1 MSLASY
7 QRVRSI
13 AESPRN
19 TEFRLVSQ
27 ITGAMIAARDNSLRG
42 ADLVATLHRNREMWG
57 AFSTA
62 CGAPGNALP
71 DELRASIISLA
82 LWVDR
87 FTSEVAAGRE
97 SIDDLIAINRL
108 ILEGLAPEKLNS

>member
-1 MSLASY
+1 MSLTAY
-7 QRVRSI
+7 HRVRTI

-27 ITGAMIAARDNSLRG
+27 ITGEMIAAQEAGLAG
-42 ADLVATLHRNREMWG
+42 PALMPALHRNREMWG

-62 CGAPGNALP
+62 CGTPGNALP
-71 DELRASIISLA
+71 PELRAGIISLA

-87 FTSEVAAGRE
+87 FTSDVVTGRE
-97 SIDDLIAINRL
+97 PIEDLIAVNRQL
-108 ILEGLAPEKLNS
+108 LEGLAPQQMAA

>member
-7 QRVRSI
+7 QRVRTI

-27 ITGAMIAARDNSLRG
+27 ITGDMIAARDAGFQG
-42 ADLVATLHRNREMWG
+42 AQLMPALHRNREMWS

-62 CGAPGNALP
+62 CGTPGNALP
-71 DELRASIISLA
+71 PELRAGIISLA

-87 FTSEVAAGRE
+87 FTSEVVTGRE
-97 SIDDLIAINRL
+97 PIDELIGVNRL
-108 ILEGLAPEKLNS
+108 ILEGLAPEQLAA

>member
-7 QRVRSI
+7 QRVRTI

-27 ITGAMIAARDNSLRG
+27 ITGDMIAARDAGLTR
-42 ADLVATLHRNREMWG
+42 AELMPVLHRNREMWS

-62 CGAPGNALP
+62 CGVPGNALP
-71 DELRASIISLA
+71 AELRASIISLA

-87 FTSEVAAGRE
+87 FTSEVVGGRE
-97 SIDDLIAINRL
+97 PVDELIAINRL
-108 ILEGLAPEKLNS
+108 ILEGLAMETTPS

>member
-7 QRVRSI
+7 QHVRTI

-27 ITGAMIAARDNSLRG
+27 ITGEMIAARDARREG
-42 ADLVATLHRNREMWG
+42 AQLMPTLHRNREMWS
-57 AFSTA
+57 AFSSA
-62 CGAPGNALP
+62 CGTTGNRLP
-71 DELRASIISLA
+71 SELRASIISLA

-87 FTSEVAAGRE
+87 FTTEVVTGRE
-97 SIDDLIAINRL
+97 SIEDLIGVNRL
-108 ILEGLAPEKLNS
+108 ILEGLAPEAAAA

>member
-7 QRVRSI
+7 QRVRTI

-27 ITGAMIAARDNSLRG
+27 ITGDMIAARDAGRRG
-42 ADLVATLHRNREMWG
+42 AELMPILHRNREMWG
-57 AFSTA
+57 AFSSA
-62 CGAPGNALP
+62 CRAPGNGLP
-71 DELRASIISLA
+71 AELRAGIVSLA

-87 FTSEVAAGRE
+87 FTSEVVTGRE
-97 SIDDLIAINRL
+97 PIDELIGVNRML
-108 ILEGLAPEKLNS
+108 LEGLAPEKAAA